1 MTNAVDPV
9 ALARALIA
17 CPSVTPHDGGAL
29 GVLEQALAGLGFTCH
44 RLPFSEPAEDDVDNL
59 YARLGDGA
67 PNFCFAG
74 HTDVVPVGDDAAWSA
89 DPFGAE
95 IVNDV
100 LYGRGAVDMK
110 GAIACFI
117 AAAARFLAARGGR
130 FDGSISLLI
139 TGDEEAVAINGT
151 RKVLEWMTANGETI
165 DACIVGEPTNRE
177 TIGDRI
183 KIGRRGSIGGRL
195 TVRGTQGH
203 VAYPQLADNS
213 LPRLIKTL
221 AALNDRVL
229 DEGTEHFQASNL
241 EVTTIDVGNTV
252 GNVIPSQ
259 ASAAFNI
266 RFNDRH
272 TGASLAEWLRA
283 TCAEHAGEHELS
295 LGHSGDAFL
304 TPPGPLSELISETVT
319 RVLGAPPELSTSGG
333 TSDARFIKDYC
344 PVVELGLV
352 GQTMHQVDER
362 VALKDLHALT
372 DIYAA
377 LLDAYFPS

>member
-9 ALARALIA
+9 ELARALIA

-29 GVLEQALAGLGFTCH
+29 GVLENALAGFGFTSH
-44 RLPFSEPAEDDVDNL
+44 RLTFDEPGTEPVDNL

-74 HTDVVPVGDDAAWSA
+74 HTDVVPVGDDAAWSL

-95 IVNDV
+95 VVDDV

-110 GAIACFI
+110 GAIACFV
-117 AAAARFLAARGGR
+117 AAVSRFLAARGGR

-151 RKVLEWMTANGETI
+151 RKVLEWMTEHGETI
-165 DACIVGEPTNRE
+165 DACVVGEPTNRE
-177 TIGDRI
+177 TLGDMI
-183 KIGRRGSIGGRL
+183 KIGRRGSISGTL

-203 VAYPQLADNS
+203 VAYPQLADNPV
-213 LPRLIKTL
+213 PRMVTTL
-221 AALNDRVL
+221 AALNGRVL
-229 DEGTEHFQASNL
+229 DEGTEHFQPSNL
-241 EVTTIDVGNTV
+241 EITTIDVGNAA
-252 GNVIPSQ
+252 GNVIPSE

-266 RFNDRH
+266 RFNDHH
-272 TGASLAEWLRA
+272 TGASLSEWLHA
-283 TCAEHAGEHELS
+283 TCAAHAGEHELS
-295 LGHSGDAFL
+295 LHHSGDAFL
-304 TPPGPLSELISETVT
+304 TPPGPFSALMSETVT
-319 RVLGAPPELSTSGG
+319 RVLGAPPELSTTGG

-344 PVVELGLV
+344 PVAEFGLV

-377 LLDAYFPS
+377 VLDAYFQD